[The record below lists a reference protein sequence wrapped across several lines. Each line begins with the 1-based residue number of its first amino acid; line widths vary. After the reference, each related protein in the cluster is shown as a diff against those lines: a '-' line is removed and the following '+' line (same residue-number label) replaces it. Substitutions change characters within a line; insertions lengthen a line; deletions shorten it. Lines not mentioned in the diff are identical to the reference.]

1 MTTQNQNIMSEN
13 YNLAILS
20 EEHNKKFDTFTI
32 KYRVNILKV
41 LTIQDYYN
49 IINDIINENKDENFE
64 IRISIAIF
72 DENNPRMNFKTQLM
86 NINDITPNHLFDVL
100 ENNSEDDDNFFFSET
115 TIFTIQKVRIPS

>member
-1 MTTQNQNIMSEN
+1 MSEH
-13 YNLAILS
+13 YILAILP
-20 EEHNKKFDTFTI
+20 EEHNEKFDTFTI
-32 KYRVNILKV
+32 KYRVNIPNV

-86 NINDITPNHLFDVL
+86 NINDITPNHLFDVV
-100 ENNSEDDDNFFFSET
+100 EKNSEDDDNFFISEK
-115 TIFTIQKVRIPS
+115 TIFTIQKVRLPS

>member
-1 MTTQNQNIMSEN
+1 MSEN

-20 EEHNKKFDTFTI
+20 EEHNEKFDTFTI

-49 IINDIINENKDENFE
+49 IINDIINENKDENLE

-86 NINDITPNHLFDVL
+86 NINDITPNHLFDVV
-100 ENNSEDDDNFFFSET
+100 ENNSEDDDNFFISET
-115 TIFTIQKVRIPS
+115 TIFTIQKVRLPS